1 MIAFFIDN
9 NYYMYM
15 KKRTFIISLLSLLL
29 LTSCGKY
36 YDNVDSVYPIG
47 LGNEKNTIVAL
58 DCDKEILMPFDTS
71 IFLKRYQKNRDF
83 LEIFEEFNDNYQLL
97 HAYFDT
103 HYHYEVNGK
112 LLNNLTVI
120 NENYGSG
127 KYLEVPFELYDI
139 LQKSVELSILTE
151 GKFNVAIG
159 ELASLWNEYI
169 TNSKDNYSQT
179 KPSDSEIQN
188 ALNNT
193 PEYSDLENILLFK
206 EENEKYY
213 INFNKVDKYSK
224 VSLSLGAV
232 GKGYANDLMEE
243 KLNGEYQGY
252 ISAGDSLIT
261 MLSNSIGKTWN
272 FSLTNPLYMKKLKM
286 NEDFYSFNA
295 QEIKLKKSDKFSIS
309 TSGDYE
315 RFFYDDEKN
324 LYHHIINPIDGY
336 PSGFN
341 LTSSDKYFT
350 AISAISSKGLYAD
363 ALTTALMNMSLE
375 EGKKTVK
382 ELEKK
387 YSLNIY
393 PIWMEEKDNK
403 IIAYVDNKLQEN
415 VFLDSGEQGKEL
427 VTELQFIELN
437 H

>member
-1 MIAFFIDN
+1 
-9 NYYMYM
+9 M

-36 YDNVDSVYPIG
+36 YENVDSVYPIG

-83 LEIFEEFNDNYQLL
+83 LEMFEEFNDNYQLL

-127 KYLEVPFELYDI
+127 EYLEVPFELYDI

-206 EENEKYY
+206 EENKKYY

-243 KLNGEYQGY
+243 KLNGKYQGY

-261 MLSNSIGKTWN
+261 MLSNSIGENWN

-286 NEDFYSFNA
+286 NEDFSSFNPR
-295 QEIKLKKSDKFSIS
+295 EIKLKKADKFSIS

-315 RFFYDDEKN
+315 RFFYDDDKN
-324 LYHHIINPIDGY
+324 VYHHIINPIDGY
-336 PSGFN
+336 PSGSN
-341 LTSSDKYFT
+341 LADGEKYFT
-350 AISAISSKGLYAD
+350 AVSAISSKGLYAD

-375 EGKKTVK
+375 DGMKIVK

-393 PIWMEEKDNK
+393 PIWMEQKDNK

-415 VFLDSGEQGKEL
+415 VYIDNNSIEEKKLA
-427 VTELQFIELN
+427 TELQFIELN